1 MNNTLKFDEIHYIQY
16 VPVVL
21 SNRQTL
27 MKRVGEQNQTD
38 VVRLQEKS
46 INPVQKRSQISL
58 YNTRSQSS
66 KWRGLKINKNAERFR
81 SQFVSDD
88 G

>member
-1 MNNTLKFDEIHYIQY
+1 MLSWKILQNAIQFDEIHYIQY

-27 MKRVGEQNQTD
+27 MKRVVEQNQTD

-46 INPVQKRSQISL
+46 INPVQK
-58 YNTRSQSS
+58 
-66 KWRGLKINKNAERFR
+66 
-81 SQFVSDD
+81 
-88 G
+88 

>member
-1 MNNTLKFDEIHYIQY
+1 M
-16 VPVVL
+16 PVVL
-21 SNRQTL
+21 PNRQTL
-27 MKRVGEQNQTD
+27 MKRVVEQNQTD

-66 KWRGLKINKNAERFR
+66 K
-81 SQFVSDD
+81 
-88 G
+88 